1 MNLSGRPG
9 NDLTKEAKLS
19 IGGVM
24 ETFDSEKEVQPKKE
38 EKKVNGNRRNF
49 LSTTAAIAA
58 TAGLLVMPSR
68 SNAGAAAAITETG
81 AVAGAAPTKVKGYIR
96 NPKSIKDCLI
106 NAKKIM
112 DTCAACD
119 IAGAGFCNGKGP
131 CGESV
136 PGMGGKRKSFVNNVE
151 GFENIH
157 LNFNTMHTVSKPK
170 TELELLGVKLSMPV
184 LTAVTGGLT
193 YNMGAKGKLAYD
205 GKEMTEAKFVRGI
218 IEGAQRAGTLGWAAD
233 GIGDPIETYKE
244 RLTVVKEFKGRAA
257 AQIKPRTQKEIFERI
272 DAVQAAG
279 APFFAIDID
288 SAGRAA
294 RALPGKTVEPKDV
307 KKLREIVNYAKI
319 PFIAKGVMTP
329 EAALMCAKAG
339 CAGIVVSDHGG
350 RVLSSTPASISV
362 LPAIA
367 KAVRDSG
374 SNMVILL
381 DSGVRDGG
389 DVLKALALGAQAVL
403 VGRPFL
409 RASLGGGA
417 DGVEMMFKKFHKD
430 LLSSMVLA
438 GVADVKSV
446 PSSIVYQGV

>member
-1 MNLSGRPG
+1 MS
-9 NDLTKEAKLS
+9 DEKLNT
-19 IGGVM
+19 
-24 ETFDSEKEVQPKKE
+24 E
-38 EKKVNGNRRNF
+38 RRDF
-49 LSTTAAIAA
+49 LSK
-58 TAGLLVMPSR
+58 
-68 SNAGAAAAITETG
+68 G
-81 AVAGAAPTKVKGYIR
+81 AVLAASAGVAAVSVAPSVAVAKPASNVGPIEVKGYVKD
-96 NPKSIKDCLI
+96 PKNLKEVLT

-119 IAGAGFCNGKGP
+119 IAGPGRCNGKGP
-131 CGESV
+131 CGEST
-136 PGMGGKRKSFVNNVE
+136 PGMGGKRRSFINNVE
-151 GFENIH
+151 AFEKLH
-157 LNFNTMHTVSKPK
+157 FNMSTVHNVKKPN
-170 TELELLGVKLSMPV
+170 TELELFGVKLSMPI
-184 LTAVTGGLT
+184 LTGVTGGLT

-205 GKEMTEAKFVRGI
+205 GTEMTESKFVRGI
-218 IEGAQRAGTLGWAAD
+218 VEGAYNAGTLGWAAD
-233 GIGDPIETYKE
+233 GIGDPIETYRE
-244 RLTVVKEFKGRAA
+244 RLTVVKKFKGRAL

-307 KKLREIVNYAKI
+307 KKLREIVKYAKI
-319 PFIAKGVMTP
+319 PFVAKGIMTP
-329 EAALMCAKAG
+329 TEALMCVEAG

-350 RVLSSTPASISV
+350 RVMSSTPASLDV
-362 LPAIA
+362 LPGIV

-374 SNMVILL
+374 SDMVILF

-417 DGVEMMFKKFHKD
+417 KGVEMMFKKMHTQ
-430 LLSSMVLA
+430 LVSTMVLA
-438 GVADVKSV
+438 GVADVKKV
-446 PSSIVYQGV
+446 PADIIYKEA

>member
-1 MNLSGRPG
+1 MKKQEQENG
-9 NDLTKEAKLS
+9 AKDAKP
-19 IGGVM
+19 VN
-24 ETFDSEKEVQPKKE
+24 
-38 EKKVNGNRRNF
+38 KVRRQF
-49 LSTTAAIAA
+49 LAAGAAFAA
-58 TAGLLVMPSR
+58 TAGFMALPSG
-68 SNAGAAAAITETG
+68 SKAASAATGAAVG
-81 AVAGAAPTKVKGYIR
+81 SAAPKAVKGYIK
-96 NPKSIKDCLI
+96 NPDTLQDVLH

-112 DTCAACD
+112 DTCASCD
-119 IAGAGFCNGKGP
+119 IAGPGACNGRGP

-136 PGMGGKRKSFVNNVE
+136 PGMGGKRQSFVNNVE
-151 GFENIH
+151 GFENLH
-157 LNFNTMHTVSKPK
+157 FNFNTSHTTSKPK
-170 TELELLGVKLSMPV
+170 TEIELFGVKLSMPV

-193 YNMGAKGKLAYD
+193 YNMGAKGKLAFD

-218 IEGAQRAGTLGWAAD
+218 IEGAYKAGTLGWAAD
-233 GIGDPIETYKE
+233 GIGDPIETYRE

-272 DAVQAAG
+272 DAVQSAG

-307 KKLREIVNYAKI
+307 KKLREIVKYAKI

-329 EAALMCAKAG
+329 QEALSCVEAG

-350 RVLSSTPASISV
+350 RVLSTTPPAIEV
-362 LPAIA
+362 LPGIV

-374 SNMVILL
+374 SNMVILF

-403 VGRPFL
+403 VGRQFL

-417 DGVEMMFKKFHKD
+417 KGVEMMFKKYHKD
-430 LLSSMVLA
+430 LLSSMVLT
-438 GVADVKSV
+438 GVADVNDV
-446 PSSIVYQGV
+446 PESIIYRRV